1 MVEKL
6 VVVHPLL
13 GVDHQHF
20 LDEVLGQGADLFG
33 EGDYFLVG
41 FLDLS
46 LGELHFLEEGVFAEE
61 HLVGDDPEAP
71 NIALFVI
78 FLIVKNLGGHGDIR
92 ADSGGEILLIL
103 KFSEPKISQLNL
115 KILGNQNVF

>member
-1 MVEKL
+1 MVR
-6 VVVHPLL
+6 LL
-13 GVDHQHF
+13 DF
-20 LDEVLGQGADLFG
+20 P
-33 EGDYFLVG
+33 
-41 FLDLS
+41 
-46 LGELHFLEEGVFAEE
+46 LGELHFGEEGDFAEE

-78 FLIVKNLGGHGDIR
+78 FLIVKNLGGHCDIR

-103 KFSEPKISQLNL
+103 KFGKPKISQLNL